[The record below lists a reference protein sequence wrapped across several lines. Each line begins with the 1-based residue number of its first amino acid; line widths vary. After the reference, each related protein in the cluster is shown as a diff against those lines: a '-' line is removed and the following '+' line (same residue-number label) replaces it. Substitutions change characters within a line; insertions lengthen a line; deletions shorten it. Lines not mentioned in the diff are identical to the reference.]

1 MTPSAASDEDVW
13 VTHRLRAAIDAAGV
27 ALWSWNVDTG
37 DVIVD
42 RHGRSLWDL
51 REGPVTLDALS
62 AKTDPLEPTL
72 VRTCFEATRH
82 RPGPY
87 SIDFRIR
94 AGDENRWICAR
105 GMGADDGIVDGVMA
119 AIFMDVTER
128 READEARELLAG
140 EMSHRVKNL
149 FAIASSLTAI
159 SARSAANT
167 AEMAN
172 DLTQRLSTLG
182 RAHDLIRRDKERLQ
196 MSGGASMSDLFA
208 VFLSPYDTR
217 VRVGGRIKLSLPAI
231 RVGDAATTTLA
242 LIVHEL
248 ATNSAKYGALSIA
261 DGSVEVSSIEDDASV
276 TVVWRELGGREISVP
291 TGPGGFGSRLVSRSV
306 AGQLGGTVSYEWLP
320 SGPVI
325 TLCLNRERLA
335 G

>member
-1 MTPSAASDEDVW
+1 MTPSATSEDDVW

-42 RHGRSLWDL
+42 RHGRNLWDL

-72 VRTCFEATRH
+72 VRTSFEATRR

-94 AGDENRWICAR
+94 VGNEIRWICAR
-105 GMGADDGIVDGVMA
+105 GVGADEGITDRIMS

-159 SARSAANT
+159 SARSAATT
-167 AEMAN
+167 AEMAR

-182 RAHDLIRRDKERLQ
+182 RAHDLIRRDKERLKTTR
-196 MSGGASMSDLFA
+196 GASLGDLFA
-208 VFLSPYDTR
+208 VFLSPYDAE
-217 VRVGGRIKLSLPAI
+217 VRVGGRIRLSLPVI
-231 RVGDAATTTLA
+231 EVGDAATTTLA

-248 ATNSAKYGALSIA
+248 ATNSAKYGALSTA
-261 DGSVEVSSIEDDASV
+261 EGSIEVSATKVGPSV
-276 TVVWRELGGREISVP
+276 TVVWRELGGREVP
-291 TGPGGFGSRLVSRSV
+291 EPKGPGGFGSRLVSRSV
-306 AGQLGGTVSYEWLP
+306 AGQLGGTVSYDWLP

-325 TLCLNRERLA
+325 TLCLNSERLA